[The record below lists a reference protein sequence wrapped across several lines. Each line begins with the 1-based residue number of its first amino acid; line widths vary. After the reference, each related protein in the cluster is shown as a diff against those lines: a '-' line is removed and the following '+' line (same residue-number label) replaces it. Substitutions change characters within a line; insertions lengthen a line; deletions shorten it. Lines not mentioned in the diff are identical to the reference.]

1 MKTALITGI
10 TGQDGSYLTEFL
22 LAQGYTVHGIIRR
35 SSVFNTNR
43 IDHVYKDPNVVN
55 GEAQLFLHYGDLSDP
70 GLLTELIY
78 NIRPDEVYH
87 LGAQSHVRVSF
98 DMPEYTGN
106 ITALGT
112 TRLLE
117 AIRRSG
123 IRPRF
128 YQASS
133 SEMFGAAPPPQN
145 EHTPFAPQSPY
156 AIAKLYA
163 YWMTCNYR
171 DAYGLFA
178 CNGILFNHESPR
190 RGETFLTRKVTRALA
205 FMLSGKQRTVYL
217 GNLDA
222 RRDWG
227 YAPEYV
233 QMMWLML
240 QQDRPDDY
248 VVGTGET
255 HSVREFVEEAFS
267 YVGIELEWR
276 GERCNQQG
284 IVASVAE
291 RWDHVLRPGD
301 VVVQVLPKYFRPT
314 EVDVLQADITKAR
327 QQLGW
332 EPQVHYRDLVRIMVD
347 YDLLFEGIEPPGE
360 GIAIE
365 QQLGY
370 TWIQQPPYNVTGG
383 LDSYQR
389 LPIKTERRLVQT
401 VAELLAHVEQE
412 EHDL

>member
-1 MKTALITGI
+1 MKVALITGI
-10 TGQDGSYLTEFL
+10 TGQDGSYLTEYL
-22 LAQGYTVHGIIRR
+22 LAHGYTVNGIIRR

-43 IDHVYKDPNVVN
+43 IDHVYRDPNAV
-55 GEAQLFLHYGDLSDP
+55 GDQAQLYLHYGDLSDP

-78 NIRPDEVYH
+78 NIRPDEIYH

-133 SEMFGAAPPPQN
+133 SEMFGSAPPPQH
-145 EHTPFAPQSPY
+145 ELTPFAPQSPN
-156 AIAKLYA
+156 AVAKLYA
-163 YWMTCNYR
+163 YWMARNYR

-205 FMLSGKQRTVYL
+205 FILSGKQRTIYL

-222 RRDWG
+222 QRDWG

-233 QMMWLML
+233 QLMWQML
-240 QQDRPDDY
+240 QHDYPDDY

-255 HSVREFVEEAFS
+255 HSVRQFVEDAFA
-267 YVGIELEWR
+267 YVGIEIEWR
-276 GERCNQQG
+276 GEHQHEMA
-284 IVASVAE
+284 IVSSLDS
-291 RWDHVLRPGD
+291 RWENVLRTGD

-314 EVDVLQADITKAR
+314 EVDVLQADIRKV
-327 QQLGW
+327 QKVLGW
-332 EPQVHYRDLVRIMVD
+332 EPRVTYRDLVRIMVD
-347 YDLLFEGIEPPGE
+347 YDMLFEGLEPPGQ
-360 GIAIE
+360 GLHVE
-365 QQLGY
+365 QMLGY
-370 TWIQQPPYNVTGG
+370 EWIQQPPYNVTGG

-389 LPIKTERRLVQT
+389 LPIKAERRLAST
-401 VAELLAHVEQE
+401 VAELLAQFEIDGAWE
-412 EHDL
+412 